1 MEVFSRVMH
10 EIRGEINLL
19 NFNRFCPYKE
29 QVSSINLLST
39 KKKCIFAFLIDYC
52 DYLRVGILLTCG
64 KDLHGRI
71 ISQRREVYR
80 RHFFH

>member
-1 MEVFSRVMH
+1 MM
-10 EIRGEINLL
+10 IKYIMYILL
-19 NFNRFCPYKE
+19 YNV
-29 QVSSINLLST
+29 Q
-39 KKKCIFAFLIDYC
+39 DYILFIIMMLARL
-52 DYLRVGILLTCG
+52 YMRTGILLTCG